1 MRVQRSLEQIE
12 VGRGGTVLRVD
23 AHDARTRQRLMEM
36 GLTPGV
42 RVTVKRVAPL
52 GDPIEI
58 ELRGY
63 RLSLRREDA
72 RSIAVLPG
80 MQERSGDGAARE
92 RETGLPIAK
101 NGALAQGLTEQA
113 LGCAYT
119 KTSCCGKCGGCGSAE
134 PSEQTE
140 RNGARLAIA
149 GNPNCGKTTLF
160 NALTGARE
168 TVGNWPGV
176 TVERKE
182 GRAAAGRYDL
192 TLVDLPGV
200 YSLTANSTEETVA
213 REYLLSGQADAVL
226 IVADAVNLERNLYL
240 TLQIASLGSPAVLA
254 LNMMDEA
261 ASQGLRIDC
270 ARLAGRLGLP
280 VVPVSARTGQG
291 LEALT
296 DCLARLLDCVQ
307 NGRWKEA
314 PLRCPLNGEAER
326 RHAEMERAIGAAAE
340 RNGIPTA
347 WAAEQLLLGTAGVEA
362 RLAML
367 PGERLAVT
375 AARNAFSDT
384 EMDAAAVFA
393 DARYRAIT
401 AVCRACVFRSSS
413 HGRSATERIDAVL
426 THKVIG
432 LPLFFALMS
441 LIFLLTFDTL
451 GAFLSTAIESLAG
464 DAVMGAAGTWLA
476 NAGAPAWLAS
486 LLTEG
491 VLGGVGSVLT
501 FLPQIALLFF
511 FLSLLEDSGY
521 LARAAFLMDRALK
534 RFGLSGKAFIPVL
547 MGFGCTVPATLAAR
561 TMENEGE
568 RRMTILLLPFV
579 SCSAKLPVYGLL
591 AGAFFSKHRG
601 LIVLSLYLLGLVMG
615 VLTGLLFR
623 QTVFSENR
631 APFVLELPP
640 YRAPSLKITFLHVG
654 ERVWHFVSRAGTVI
668 LCMSVLL
675 WTLTHFDV
683 NLTLTEQ
690 TETSLL
696 GLFGVRLA
704 PLFGPLGFASWQAAV
719 ALLTGLVA
727 KEAVSAALTLFLGVA
742 GSALPAAIAGLFT
755 PLSAY
760 CFLVFVLLYPP
771 CAAAVATMRREL
783 HSARL
788 TLLMVIYQTGTAFL
802 LAALI
807 YRIGSILLPV

>member
-1 MRVQRSLEQIE
+1 MRVQRSLEQIA

-80 MQERSGDGAARE
+80 MQERSGDGAARA

-113 LGCAYT
+113 LGCTYT

-270 ARLAGRLGLP
+270 APCWTARPAGRSRQRPDGTGAGSADRLP
-280 VVPVSARTGQG
+280 CAR
-291 LEALT
+291 
-296 DCLARLLDCVQ
+296 ARLCAKRPVERSAASL
-307 NGRWKEA
+307 
-314 PLRCPLNGEAER
+314 PAER
-326 RHAEMERAIGAAAE
+326 RSGTTVCGDGTSDRRGGGAKRYSGRMGGGAAA
-340 RNGIPTA
+340 
-347 WAAEQLLLGTAGVEA
+347 AGNS
-362 RLAML
+362 R
-367 PGERLAVT
+367 
-375 AARNAFSDT
+375 
-384 EMDAAAVFA
+384 
-393 DARYRAIT
+393 
-401 AVCRACVFRSSS
+401 
-413 HGRSATERIDAVL
+413 GRSAP
-426 THKVIG
+426 G
-432 LPLFFALMS
+432 
-441 LIFLLTFDTL
+441 
-451 GAFLSTAIESLAG
+451 
-464 DAVMGAAGTWLA
+464 
-476 NAGAPAWLAS
+476 N
-486 LLTEG
+486 
-491 VLGGVGSVLT
+491 
-501 FLPQIALLFF
+501 
-511 FLSLLEDSGY
+511 
-521 LARAAFLMDRALK
+521 
-534 RFGLSGKAFIPVL
+534 
-547 MGFGCTVPATLAAR
+547 AAR
-561 TMENEGE
+561 
-568 RRMTILLLPFV
+568 
-579 SCSAKLPVYGLL
+579 
-591 AGAFFSKHRG
+591 
-601 LIVLSLYLLGLVMG
+601 
-615 VLTGLLFR
+615 
-623 QTVFSENR
+623 
-631 APFVLELPP
+631 
-640 YRAPSLKITFLHVG
+640 
-654 ERVWHFVSRAGTVI
+654 
-668 LCMSVLL
+668 
-675 WTLTHFDV
+675 
-683 NLTLTEQ
+683 
-690 TETSLL
+690 
-696 GLFGVRLA
+696 
-704 PLFGPLGFASWQAAV
+704 
-719 ALLTGLVA
+719 
-727 KEAVSAALTLFLGVA
+727 
-742 GSALPAAIAGLFT
+742 
-755 PLSAY
+755 
-760 CFLVFVLLYPP
+760 
-771 CAAAVATMRREL
+771 
-783 HSARL
+783 
-788 TLLMVIYQTGTAFL
+788 
-802 LAALI
+802 
-807 YRIGSILLPV
+807 